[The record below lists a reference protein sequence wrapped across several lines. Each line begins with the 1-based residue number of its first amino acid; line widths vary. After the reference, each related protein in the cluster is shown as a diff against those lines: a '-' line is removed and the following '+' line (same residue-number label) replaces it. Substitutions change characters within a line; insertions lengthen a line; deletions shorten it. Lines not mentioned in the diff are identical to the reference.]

1 VYPLLAALF
10 ALSCLVAA
18 ARRAKRFAR
27 IELPSATTLLERIET
42 SLPAEASVPERL
54 FELDDLVREA
64 DQRTASPTE
73 TGAALARIP
82 LAAGTA
88 LALFALAHRPELAA
102 LPSAGAAFGVG
113 VGGSVV
119 VAYFGRL
126 ASARAARARAHWSE
140 TSRKVRA
147 RIGSKP

>member
-1 VYPLLAALF
+1 VYPVLAAVF
-10 ALSCLVAA
+10 ALGCLVIA
-18 ARRAKRFAR
+18 ARRASRFAR
-27 IELPSATTLLERIET
+27 IELPDATMLFERIHCA
-42 SLPAEASVPERL
+42 LPTDAGVAERL

-64 DQRTASPTE
+64 DQRTASPKE
-73 TGAALARIP
+73 TAAALARIP

-88 LALFALAHRPELAA
+88 LALFAVAGRPELGA

-113 VGGSVV
+113 VGGSMA

-147 RIGSKP
+147 RIESGS